1 MSERLLNV
9 IASAAL
15 ASGQTLILRS
25 GLLAASRRMAA
36 SGPWFETAPKGASS
50 P

>member
-1 MSERLLNV
+1 MGKR
-9 IASAAL
+9 AD
-15 ASGQTLILRS
+15 LILRS

-36 SGPWFETAPKGASS
+36 VSWFETPEDALLTMRASYF